1 MKRLLEG
8 LKSLRFQIFLLL
20 LIFGIVP
27 GFFLRAGLLSAY
39 EHRAVEV
46 QTSDITGQAQLL
58 ATQIASSNYL
68 SDQLEE
74 NISVQLD
81 QMSTMY
87 DGRIL
92 LVDAA
97 FTVVEDNYQLDE
109 GKVILLPDVIRAYRA
124 RRCRPMTGIII
135 ILR

>member
-1 MKRLLEG
+1 MCIPSGAWVIIIIQISRGNRIEKVVGRLE
-8 LKSLRFQIFLLL
+8 SLRFQIFLLL

-68 SDQLEE
+68 SDQSEE
-74 NISVQLD
+74 NILS
-81 QMSTMY
+81 S
-87 DGRIL
+87 
-92 LVDAA
+92 
-97 FTVVEDNYQLDE
+97 
-109 GKVILLPDVIRAYRA
+109 
-124 RRCRPMTGIII
+124 
-135 ILR
+135 